1 MDLNLNPSIL
11 LNRETDIDPA
21 DIKEAYKRYSG
32 EDLPLSLSMVTNRE
46 EKLKLHMI
54 LKELK
59 AANDQVE

>member
-1 MDLNLNPSIL
+1 MV
-11 LNRETDIDPA
+11 
-21 DIKEAYKRYSG
+21 KEAYKRYSG